1 MNDQANNQ
9 ATKIPAGKKLS
20 SAPHQ
25 RAKVSVQKVMAWVLI
40 ALLPAT
46 VAHVVYFG
54 VGLLVQIVIATSAG
68 MLFEFL
74 CLRKRYATNTHRI
87 KPFLSDLSVPVTA
100 VLFAL
105 CISPIAPWYVA
116 VVGMFFAIVVAKHLY
131 GGLGHN
137 IFNPAMVGFAVI
149 LISFPQSMAL
159 WLSPWGMDQASL
171 SVTEI
176 LSWVFRG
183 HDGATVDAVT
193 AATPLSALQTGQQQ
207 GLAYSEVVTQKI
219 FGDFGGLGWEWV
231 ANWLFIGGLV
241 LLYKKIITWHVPVT
255 LLVVTCVFSYLF
267 YAYDSDT
274 FMSPMQHVFSGG
286 LMLAAFFIATDPTSG
301 CSSMKGKLIFA
312 AGVAIL
318 TVLIRQF
325 GSFPDGVAFAVLLMN
340 MAAPLIDQLTIPQAY
355 GHKDSYENKKKGQGG
370 E

>member
-1 MNDQANNQ
+1 MNKDVMTEDTRTKQAKQ
-9 ATKIPAGKKLS
+9 SKRS

-25 RAKVSVQKVMAWVLI
+25 RAKVSVQKVMAWVLL
-40 ALLPAT
+40 ALLPA
-46 VAHVVYFG
+46 VIAHVVYFG
-54 VGLLVQIVIATSAG
+54 VGLLVQIGIATVAG
-68 MLFEFL
+68 MLFEYL
-74 CLRKRYATNTHRI
+74 CLRKRYSTHPHRI
-87 KPFLSDLSVPVTA
+87 KPFMTDLSVPVTA
-100 VLFAL
+100 VLLAL

-116 VVGMFFAIVVAKHLY
+116 VVGMLFAIVVAKHLY

-149 LISFPQSMAL
+149 LIAFPQSMAL
-159 WLSPWGMDQASL
+159 WLAPWGMDQASL

-176 LSWVFRG
+176 LSWVFLG
-183 HDGATVDAVT
+183 HDNTAIDAVT
-193 AATPLSALQTGQQQ
+193 AATPLSALQTGSQQ
-207 GLAYSEVVTQKI
+207 GLAYSEVVTQKV

-231 ANWLFIGGLV
+231 ANWLFIGGLI
-241 LLYKKIITWHVPVT
+241 LLFKKIITWHVPVT
-255 LLVVTCVFSYLF
+255 LILVTCVFSYLF
-267 YAYDSDT
+267 YAYDPDT

-312 AGVAIL
+312 TGVAIL

-340 MAAPLIDQLTIPQAY
+340 MAAPLIDQLTIPSAY
-355 GHKDSYENKKKGQGG
+355 GHKKKGVGD